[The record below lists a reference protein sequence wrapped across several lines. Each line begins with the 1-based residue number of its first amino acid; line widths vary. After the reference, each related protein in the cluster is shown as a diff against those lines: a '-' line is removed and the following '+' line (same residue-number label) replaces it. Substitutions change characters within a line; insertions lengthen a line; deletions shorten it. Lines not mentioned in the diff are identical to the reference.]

1 MDYARIR
8 QRREGSVSV
17 LAPTWQT
24 TTRLPQTRTRLAR
37 APLGT
42 SGPPP
47 LFRDKGGAL
56 RSPKNSLK
64 KKHQQ
69 RESNLARRKRS
80 QRYSSLPPVAPF
92 CIGCQPEGIDL

>member
-1 MDYARIR
+1 MPELD
-8 QRREGSVSV
+8 REGRAVCQFWLQHGKPQRDSHRQE
-17 LAPTWQT
+17 LAWREPPW
-24 TTRLPQTRTRLAR
+24 
-37 APLGT
+37 
-42 SGPPP
+42 GPPDPP